1 MFGSNVAK
9 EAGNAHEENP
19 FTDLSGRSFK
29 NLTDADQTVDL
40 LNNIIGRGIGSANSG
55 ASMDN
60 LANLVLDEFRNN
72 GLYTATKDKDGNW
85 NVSRTRL
92 SSKKY
97 EQLKEIFKGLNRNG
111 RTAAEQ
117 EIIDD
122 KDEKEARTWER
133 GPKW

>member
-1 MFGSNVAK
+1 
-9 EAGNAHEENP
+9 
-19 FTDLSGRSFK
+19 
-29 NLTDADQTVDL
+29 
-40 LNNIIGRGIGSANSG
+40 
-55 ASMDN
+55 MDN